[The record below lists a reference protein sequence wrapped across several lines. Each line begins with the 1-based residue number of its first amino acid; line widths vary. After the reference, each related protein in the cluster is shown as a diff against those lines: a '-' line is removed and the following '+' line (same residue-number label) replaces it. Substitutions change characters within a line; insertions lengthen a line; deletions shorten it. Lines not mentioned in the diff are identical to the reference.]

1 MTVTGLSLAV
11 QLRSS
16 QFFSYGHLSNFFG
29 RGHDRMVIGFTT
41 TCAISAYHH
50 LRCEFE
56 PRSWRGVRNTTLSDK
71 VCP

>member
-1 MTVTGLSLAV
+1 MTVTDLSLAV

-50 LRCEFE
+50 
-56 PRSWRGVRNTTLSDK
+56 
-71 VCP
+71 